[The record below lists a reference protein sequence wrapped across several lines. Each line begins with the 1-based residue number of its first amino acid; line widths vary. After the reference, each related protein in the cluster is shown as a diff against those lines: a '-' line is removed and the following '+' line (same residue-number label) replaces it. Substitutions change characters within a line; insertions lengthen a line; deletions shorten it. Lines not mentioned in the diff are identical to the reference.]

1 VEAMRSSE
9 EVSGLDTIAVVDDVD
24 NTGDTLIELA
34 ICLCRSLE
42 NTVFSMIYIVLLRNN
57 ILLNCK
63 VI

>member
-1 VEAMRSSE
+1 MRSSE

-24 NTGDTLIELA
+24 NTGDMLIELA
-34 ICLCRSLE
+34 ICLYRSLE